1 VDVQCA
7 TTKTVQEMLS
17 PMQAKGQHSETNPI
31 GGSSNPSS
39 PSSLEGSPNPEH
51 MQRSQSLEENL
62 DDNITSKPEI
72 YQAND
77 FEDTVE
83 ESKKE
88 IPKKSTVARAQS
100 DSEPITF
107 GRVEVLTRLEH
118 FLKSD
123 EVNSKEADLFKRL
136 ENALQKRE
144 AQSGRG
150 PTKSK
155 SKPIKFKDAVGRKF
169 SFPFDLCKTWAVGLT
184 TDFLLDFSHERLI
197 PALCREWKILS
208 IRLFCMLKLSDRM
221 SQKVDTIFVGPN
233 GEIILPQI

>member
-1 VDVQCA
+1 VFEVNHFPKTSEEPPHANSNLPSSATSFLKSSSRVDIEPKYVNEESGVDVQYA
-7 TTKTVQEMLS
+7 TTKAVQEMLS
-17 PMQAKGQHSETNPI
+17 PMQAKRHHSETNPN

-39 PSSLEGSPNPEH
+39 PSSLEGSPNPEL
-51 MQRSQSLEENL
+51 MQRSQPLEEKL

-72 YQAND
+72 YQVND

-88 IPKKSTVARAQS
+88 IPKNSTVAPAQS
-100 DSEPITF
+100 DSEPITS

-123 EVNSKEADLFKRL
+123 EVNSKEEDLFKRL

-144 AQSGRG
+144 AQSGHG

-169 SFPFDLCKTWAVGLT
+169 SFPFDLCKTWGGRF
-184 TDFLLDFSHERLI
+184 DHRFSTR
-197 PALCREWKILS
+197 PFS
-208 IRLFCMLKLSDRM
+208 
-221 SQKVDTIFVGPN
+221 
-233 GEIILPQI
+233 